1 MANSSCLICPRRCG
15 ADRQE
20 KNGFCRAG
28 DKVKIA
34 WWGLHFGEEPPI
46 SGGGGSGTIFFSH
59 CNLRCVYCQ
68 NWQISQEALGEVYED
83 REVVEMML
91 TLQHKGAANINLV
104 SPTVWASHLIQII
117 PQARTRGLKIP
128 IAYNTNAYD
137 SVETLR
143 SLAGLI
149 EIYLPDYK
157 YSQEELAVKYSA
169 APGYPQIARQ
179 AILEMHRQVGDLTFA
194 KPNISARMAEKGEPG
209 AQRRRKQA
217 VRLIIDSR
225 GIAEKGLIVRHL
237 ILPNAVPNSLG
248 CLDFLRGVSPTVF
261 GSLMSQYSPSYKTK
275 NFPEINRPINKKEY
289 TTVKNYLEKLE
300 LSGWVQ
306 EFSEPVGVYQ
316 PDFRKGQPFGD

>member
-1 MANSSCLICPRRCG
+1 MSKCALCPRGCE
-15 ADRQE
+15 ADRSKQA
-20 KNGFCRAG
+20 GFCRAG

-46 SGGGGSGTIFFSH
+46 TGRGGSGTIFFSH
-59 CNLRCVYCQ
+59 CNLKCCYCQ
-68 NWQISQEALGEVYED
+68 NWQISQEALGQTYED

-91 TLQHKGAANINLV
+91 RLQQKGAKNINLV
-104 SPTVWASHLIQII
+104 SPTIWANHLFKII
-117 PQARTRGLKIP
+117 PLARKQGLKIP
-128 IAYNTNAYD
+128 IVYNTNAYD

-169 APGYPQIARQ
+169 APDYPQIARQ
-179 AILEMHRQVGDLTFA
+179 AILEMHQQVGDLTFA

-225 GIAEKGLIVRHL
+225 SVAERGVIIRHL
-237 ILPNAVPNSLG
+237 ILPHAVANSLG

-261 GSLMSQYSPSYKTK
+261 VSLMSQYSPSYKTK

-289 TTVKNYLEKLE
+289 TIVINYLEKLE
-300 LSGWVQ
+300 LDGWVQ
-306 EFSEPVGVYQ
+306 EFAEPVGVYQ
-316 PDFRKGQPFGD
+316 PDFRKKQPFGI